1 MSSMIKVFLLLAVMV
16 CISKAQFNEMGQQCL
31 CHRVRNGI
39 GRKSE
44 IKDVQIY
51 PATNFCNKVEIVV
64 TLNSSLRYCLNPKLM
79 AVKKLLTNI
88 MGNQKNT
95 TTKPKEFTTTAGS
108 TNTPIAPS
116 A

>member
-16 CISKAQFNEMGQQCL
+16 CISKAQLSEQQCL

-51 PATNFCNKVEIVV
+51 LATNFCNKVEIVV
-64 TLNSSLRYCLNPKLM
+64 TMNSGLRYCLNPKLM

-88 MGNQKNT
+88 MKNT
-95 TTKPKEFTTTAGS
+95 STTAGS
-108 TNTPIAPS
+108 TNTCIAPS